1 MLITD
6 DDDDFVQLNFPQS
19 ELDKSDHGDG
29 TAAGDDAQSNQSD
42 LKIAALEV
50 MANHCL
56 QWTYSINILW
66 HF

>member
-19 ELDKSDHGDG
+19 ELDKSRDDG

-50 MANHCL
+50 MGKPLLTIDIFN
-56 QWTYSINILW
+56 
-66 HF
+66 